1 MSRSRTPRKLQTLPL
16 VCLLLAMSL
25 PATIAT
31 AQPADPEA
39 EYSPCTGST
48 TVSYTDDPC
57 GPSLSLPAWNDAS
70 GWDDPSYAGT
80 IQLIDLD
87 GDGTDELVGLSQHGL
102 QVNKWSSDWGQW
114 VPASDP
120 NHPLPFGHGSI
131 HPETVRYGMLAE
143 AQAGAVALASDN
155 SGLQAWYWNSGDG
168 SPASGYWTQVGHS
181 GPFANGFADTDW
193 MSSPAYYSTIQF
205 LPAASDAPSYG
216 VAGRAKGGMAV
227 CNWHSNDWHCV
238 TSDAFS
244 NADLTDSEHVGPAD
258 YYYETI
264 QFADV
269 YSGSAGAEL
278 IGRERVGGGALRV
291 YTWNGSSLA
300 FLDVAGDVPYDSE
313 WNNIS
318 YAATIQPAQFAPGAA
333 TEQVV
338 GRTSANSLEWWGIK
352 ESGCSGASPCWQ
364 NLTISPRTQFF
375 TDSEG
380 YQHAEYYS
388 TIQVADIDGDGYVE
402 ALGRDPQD
410 GFKTY
415 LLGSRADRWSNTV
428 SGPKLTSGP
437 HVDPLWA
444 DPSYYNTIQT
454 GDIDGDGDDE
464 LVARGKYGIRTW
476 AWMGTSK
483 GWQRPLDYGFPRFAD
498 AQQGAAFS
506 LLNSYL
512 AIADGNTI
520 RDSYTSINT
529 EVMTNYQD
537 CLADSIA
544 SGATMPPTSTC
555 ELVGP
560 EQQLANQRR
569 VSAADWKSIVE
580 TIQQEIAMAR
590 AVDGHFNQSMRAI
603 LSDLYVLNQAD
614 FDHIVETLFPG
625 GGPGPSTNILAVFQ
639 DLFFGFVKGLIS
651 LVPFGIG
658 GAVGNTMSGIISAV
672 GEIQVGGTT
681 STAVRDLQTKIAET
695 AGHAITQSNAFFE
708 YVSQDEGLLYLY
720 GTLIND
726 QVWEIQQHQHDT
738 AIATGEFTT
747 AKWIY
752 QTLLPHKWGIW
763 VCGDG
768 VGDVAA
774 CFTLIEHPHI
784 GENAIH
790 IPTDHTYTAFLSEQ
804 VHAPVAVSTGNHLYK
819 KLFDPMQSDCPL
831 TASSEGAW
839 HYDGCNLGLNF
850 NDLLHYADGWKLRC
864 MVAVNIQENDYECPG
879 GHELPPHGYPPGH

>member
-1 MSRSRTPRKLQTLPL
+1 MSVAS
-16 VCLLLAMSL
+16 
-25 PATIAT
+25 
-31 AQPADPEA
+31 AQPAEPES
-39 EYSPCTGST
+39 EHSPCTGAT
-48 TVSYTDDPC
+48 TADYDGQC
-57 GPSLSLPAWNDAS
+57 GTSLSIPAWNDAA
-70 GWDDPSYAGT
+70 GWNDPAYAGT
-80 IQLIDLD
+80 IKLFDLD
-87 GDGTDELVGLSQHGL
+87 NDGKDELIGLSQQGL
-102 QVNKWSSDWGQW
+102 QVNTWSATWGQW

-120 NHPLPFGHGSI
+120 NHPLPFGNGSVFQ
-131 HPETVRYGMLAE
+131 ETVRYGMLTAE
-143 AQAGAVALASDN
+143 QAGAVALASDN
-155 SGLQAWYWNSGDG
+155 SGLETWTWNTGDG
-168 SPASGYWTQVGHS
+168 SPASGFWTKVHQH
-181 GPFANGFADTDW
+181 GPFSNGFDGTDW
-193 MSSPAYYSTIQF
+193 MSHQSYYSTIQF
-205 LPAASDAPSYG
+205 LPKTSDAPSYG
-216 VAGRAKGGMAV
+216 VAGRGKDGMAV
-227 CNWHSNDWHCV
+227 CNWHTNDWHCV
-238 TSDAFS
+238 TSDVFS
-244 NADLTDSEHVGPAD
+244 DADVTDSEHAGPAD

-269 YSGSAGAEL
+269 YAGSAGAEL
-278 IGRERVGGGALRV
+278 IGRERVGGVSGLQI
-291 YTWNGSSLA
+291 YTWNGDSLA
-300 FLDVAGDVPYDSE
+300 LLPLPGPAPFGSD

-318 YAATIQPAQFAPGAA
+318 WAATLQPAQFDPGAT

-338 GRTSANSLEWWGIK
+338 GRTGANSLEWWGIK

-375 TDSEG
+375 TDSQG
-380 YQHAEYYS
+380 YQHAEYYR
-388 TIQVADIDGDGYVE
+388 TIQMADIDGDGYVE

-415 LLGSRADRWSNTV
+415 VLSTRADRWSNTV
-428 SGPKLTSGP
+428 NGPKLTSGP

-444 DPSYYNTIQT
+444 NPSYYETIQT
-454 GDIDGDGDDE
+454 GDIDGDGDEE

-476 AWMGTSK
+476 AWHGVSS
-483 GWQRPLDYGFPRFAD
+483 GWGRPLDYGFPSFAD
-498 AQQGAAFS
+498 ATQGAAFS
-506 LLNSYL
+506 YLNSYL
-512 AIADGNTI
+512 AIAGGNTI

-529 EVMTNYQD
+529 EVMTNYED

-560 EQQLANQRR
+560 EQQVPNHRN
-569 VSAADWKSIVE
+569 VSADAWKSMVQ

-639 DLFFGFVKGLIS
+639 DLFIGFVKGLIS
-651 LVPFGIG
+651 FVPFGIG
-658 GAVGNTMSGIISAV
+658 SAVGNTMSGIISAV

-681 STAVRDLQTKIAET
+681 STTVRDLQTKIAET

-708 YVSQDEGLLYLY
+708 YVAQDEGLLYLY

-726 QVWEIQQHQHDT
+726 QVWEVQQHQHDT

-752 QTLLPHKWGIW
+752 QTLLPHKWAIW

-768 VGDVAA
+768 VGNVQA
-774 CFTLIEHPHI
+774 CLDLLEHPHI

-790 IPTDHTYTAFLSEQ
+790 IPTDHTYTAFLSER
-804 VHAPVAVSTGNHLYK
+804 VHVPDAVSKDNHLYK

-831 TASSEGAW
+831 TASAAGAW

-850 NDLLHYADGWKLRC
+850 NQVLLYEDGWELRC
-864 MVAVNIQENDYECPG
+864 MVAVDIEENDYECPG